1 MTRQKYGGRQKGTT
15 NKVTADL
22 KEVIK
27 ELLSIQINQ
36 LPIYIENL
44 SNKDKIDVIIKLI
57 PYVVPKQTES
67 EINLYDNNIPLV
79 IVPE

>member
-1 MTRQKYGGRQKGTT
+1 MTRQKYGGRQKGTK

-27 ELLSIQINQ
+27 ELLSIQIKQ

>member
-1 MTRQKYGGRQKGTT
+1 MTRQKYGGRQKGTK